1 MLALTRGSNRAR
13 ALSDL
18 LRQPAEAIERL
29 QDERLRRMLALC
41 ARGHPFYRR
50 RWAQAGVDAAQI
62 RGVADLERLPLT
74 TKQELMADPEAFRL
88 QLPELPLHERALWE
102 VIYTTGSTGDPTPV
116 YNTTHDYHAYL
127 FQSRRV
133 AEISGIRETDV
144 IANLFPLTQAPMGAF
159 LRSAT
164 NAYAAG
170 ATICAALPGAAHGGF
185 GVHRPLDYAV
195 HTVEVHRAT
204 VLWGVPSFV
213 RRLLLR
219 ALERKADFSSVRMCA
234 ITGEPS
240 TPALREELRRC
251 LRALAAAD
259 TLVFDRYGS
268 TELGAFA
275 QCREEGDWHNPAPE
289 IQYHEVVEPQTG
301 RRLHDGERGT
311 LAVTHLD
318 RRGTVLVRFAVGD
331 TVSLARAPCP
341 WCGRSGDR
349 VVGPVVRGSGLVK
362 VKGMLVN
369 PAALLTALSAL
380 QGADELQVV
389 IQPEDDADPY
399 SMDEMVVRLACAPG
413 VRERLAREAVAS
425 AVAAVQVRPRVEFVE
440 AAEIYDPG
448 REAKA
453 ARFVDRRVTRT

>member
-1 MLALTRGSNRAR
+1 
-13 ALSDL
+13 
-18 LRQPAEAIERL
+18 
-29 QDERLRRMLALC
+29 MLALC
-41 ARGHPFYRR
+41 ARGHRFYRS
-50 RWAQAGVDAAQI
+50 RWAGLDLGAI
-62 RGVADLERLPLT
+62 SSVADLERLPLT

-88 QLPELPLHERALWE
+88 QLPELPLYERALWE

-127 FQSRRV
+127 HQSRRV

-170 ATICAALPGAAHGGF
+170 ATICAALPGAAHGSF
-185 GVHRPLDYAV
+185 GVHQPLDYAV

-204 VLWGVPSFV
+204 ILWGVPSFV

-219 ALERKADFSSVRMCA
+219 AIERRADFASVRMCA
-234 ITGEPS
+234 ITGEATS
-240 TPALREELRRC
+240 PALREELRRC
-251 LRALAAAD
+251 LRELGAAGTA
-259 TLVFDRYGS
+259 VFDRYGS

-289 IQYHEVVEPQTG
+289 IQYHEVVDPRTG
-301 RRLHDGERGT
+301 RRLPDGERGA

-318 RRGTVLVRFAVGD
+318 RRGTVLVRFVVGD
-331 TVSLARAPCP
+331 MVSLARSPCP
-341 WCGRSGDR
+341 ACGRTGDR
-349 VVGPVVRGSGLVK
+349 VVGPVVRGGDLVK

-369 PAALLTALSAL
+369 PAALLGALAGL
-380 QGADELQVV
+380 AGLDEYQVV
-389 IQPEDDADPY
+389 IQAENPADPH
-399 SMDEMVVRLACAPG
+399 SADEMVVRLACAP
-413 VRERLAREAVAS
+413 EARAALSGEVVAR

-440 AAEIYDPG
+440 AAAIYDPG
-448 REAKA
+448 GQAKA
-453 ARFVDRRVTRT
+453 ARFVDRRATRT